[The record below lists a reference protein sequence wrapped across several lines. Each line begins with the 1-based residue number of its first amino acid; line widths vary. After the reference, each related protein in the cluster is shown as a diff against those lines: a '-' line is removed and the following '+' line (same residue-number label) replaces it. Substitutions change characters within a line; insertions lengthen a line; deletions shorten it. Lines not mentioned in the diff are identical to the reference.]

1 MQIEFTNKKL
11 FKICSQAKAS
21 QAKHGKRMS
30 EKIQLRMAQI
40 AAMETLA
47 DLLLVPGAR
56 CHALTGNLKG
66 KFAVDLVHPDRL
78 LFSPDHDPLPVK
90 DDGGLKVEEVTAVLI
105 EGIGDYHGK

>member
-11 FKICSQAKAS
+11 MKICCSAKESQAKY
-21 QAKHGKRMS
+21 GKRMS

-47 DLLLVPGAR
+47 DLQLLPGAR

-78 LFSPDHDPLPVK
+78 LFSPDHEPLPLK
-90 DDGGLKVEEVTAVLI
+90 DDGGLILQEVTAVLI